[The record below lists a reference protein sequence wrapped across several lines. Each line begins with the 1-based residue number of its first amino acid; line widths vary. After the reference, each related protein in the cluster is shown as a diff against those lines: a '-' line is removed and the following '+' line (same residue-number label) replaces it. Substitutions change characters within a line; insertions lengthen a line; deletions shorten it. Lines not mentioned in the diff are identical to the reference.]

1 MSLTRAA
8 VELVLIKRCGGLLAE
23 VGFDNLTIDGSN
35 TDLNDPIGWALRQAG
50 YTVANISAVVDAD
63 LTNVTTADTDQVL
76 DLAELRTL
84 QNISG
89 NWAAVDLRVG
99 PRDEKF
105 SQFAAALEE
114 RIARKIKQVQAD
126 YGFGAPALESGLLSF
141 DFAAKGNDTMSEA

>member
-1 MSLTRAA
+1 
-8 VELVLIKRCGGLLAE
+8 
-23 VGFDNLTIDGSN
+23 
-35 TDLNDPIGWALRQAG
+35 
-50 YTVANISAVVDAD
+50 
-63 LTNVTTADTDQVL
+63 VL

-99 PRDEKF
+99 ERDEKF
-105 SQFAAALEE
+105 NQFVTALEE

-141 DFAAKGNDTMSEA
+141 DFAAKGDDTFISGA